1 MFEREIKF
9 IYDFN
14 LNKVNR
20 LGPYF
25 TFEQLSQVDLHPAIL
40 QYISAEIDYLIFE
53 DRQKLLRKSVFDYS
67 GEKITG
73 YFNSIAD
80 EVKATKRFTQEYVAK
95 LILHATSFTINY
107 LIQPRWTLLKFVFD
121 ESNHKTTN
129 EIKQILKYVYYYK
142 HSVKIIIE
150 YINSKKILSMND
162 TEFEELLIKS
172 DLLAVESYLNAVYH
186 SALNSMAEFLNIG
199 EVQKNKISLGAII
212 TFLEEKGQ
220 KKHTLKLKSVFG
232 NDESAKFKITDINR
246 ILNSVVIEKTE
257 NIAEIE
263 TQQEMQFEDKNESL
277 VIESD
282 DVDEPVHEEE
292 TVAMNLNETG
302 VKEEINLAGFE
313 EEIPADEPVKEQLTD
328 FNLQNLI
335 FEIEE
340 KNVEKVRPLEEID
353 NTEISEEPE
362 KASET
367 DYNFN
372 FPDEEIDSMETAKDA
387 AEDLN
392 FEMIEKINNDDEE
405 LSNIPDDD
413 KIEITGITENSNDDN
428 YIHTFGFV
436 FEDEKEE
443 LGNEENSSTES
454 PVIVNGLPEYEL
466 RGVEEEKDDIE
477 DEKNDEV
484 IEEFDLNDYQQI
496 QKIEEEKLGFIN
508 EFEYKDESEDHD
520 SELTDSKVE
529 DNEIEQN
536 PFLKS
541 IPPEMQSN
549 KKIDINDLLEQKDM
563 TKIIEVVFDYDIEDF
578 ATTIEEISACKNVD
592 DAHFVINE
600 ALKKRGVAINSKEAQ
615 IFRGIIS
622 QSFES

>member
-212 TFLEEKGQ
+212 TFLEEKGL

-232 NDESAKFKITDINR
+232 NDENVKFKITDINR

-257 NIAEIE
+257 NLIEIAS
-263 TQQEMQFEDKNESL
+263 QQEIQFEDTNESL

-282 DVDEPVHEEE
+282 DEPVHEEE
-292 TVAMNLNETG
+292 TVAMDRNETG
-302 VKEEINLAGFE
+302 FKEEINLAGFE
-313 EEIPADEPVKEQLTD
+313 DEIPADEPVKEQLTD

-340 KNVEKVRPLEEID
+340 KNGETVRPLEEVD

-372 FPDEEIDSMETAKDA
+372 FLDEEIDSMESAKDA

-392 FEMIEKINNDDEE
+392 LEIVEQINNEDEE
-405 LSNIPDDD
+405 LSNIPNDDQV
-413 KIEITGITENSNDDN
+413 EINGIAENSKDDN

-443 LGNEENSSTES
+443 LDNEENSSNES

-466 RGVEEEKDDIE
+466 RGVQEGKDDIE

-484 IEEFDLNDYQQI
+484 NEEFDLNDYQQI

-508 EFEYKDESEDHD
+508 VFEYEDESES
-520 SELTDSKVE
+520 SESDLIDNKVE
-529 DNEIEQN
+529 DNEKEQN

-541 IPPEMQSN
+541 IPPEMESI
-549 KKIDINDLLEQKDM
+549 KRIDINDLLEQKDM